1 MKAAN
6 IAKDMSQ
13 NRALWSKCTRT
24 VDRKCDIPKISYENN
39 KSRKKNKLYVS
50 FPNKKKQLTSVVF

>member
-6 IAKDMSQ
+6 IAKNMSQ

-24 VDRKCDIPKISYENN
+24 VDRKCDIPKILYENN
-39 KSRKKNKLYVS
+39 KYRKKKLFVS
-50 FPNKKKQLTSVVF
+50 FPNKKKQLTSVVL